1 MVVPLPGRSVTILS
15 MPPPRQVARS
25 RVLPFGCLPLKMQ
38 AAAARR
44 LRRSPIW
51 SCRCQAGA
59 QIPMCRL
66 RSVVHNS
73 AGHNC
78 YPTPLSWRRHVP
90 GVSQVTRTLQVL
102 SGRSGAGASGRVTDV
117 QKSLSGLTTQKWSK
131 MNHPKKQAIWRL
143 VGLDAAGKNPAGC
156 LKDSMLKEVQPM
168 VGNCS
173 YGDVCP

>member
-1 MVVPLPGRSVTILS
+1 MSKSNWSGWIPEYADGASQTLTIVRGAQQVFVPLPGRSVTILS

-78 YPTPLSWRRHVP
+78 YPTPFLEKTCARDVP
-90 GVSQVTRTLQVL
+90 GYENFTSPVGSIRC
-102 SGRSGAGASGRVTDV
+102 
-117 QKSLSGLTTQKWSK
+117 WC
-131 MNHPKKQAIWRL
+131 IWPRHRCAEKLVRL
-143 VGLDAAGKNPAGC
+143 DHA
-156 LKDSMLKEVQPM
+156 EM
-168 VGNCS
+168 VEDG
-173 YGDVCP
+173 